1 MGANANLNTPSPNYR
16 LRRNAASQGRHPPL
30 SKFGI
35 GMDET
40 GEGAMLFLH
49 PDPKLD
55 SAALPE
61 RL

>member
-1 MGANANLNTPSPNYR
+1 M
-16 LRRNAASQGRHPPL
+16 